1 MCGDV
6 NHEADKCPDIQP
18 DDEFSESLIAP
29 LSL

>member
-6 NHEADKCPDIQP
+6 NHEADKCPDIQL
-18 DDEFSESLIAP
+18 DDELSESLIAP